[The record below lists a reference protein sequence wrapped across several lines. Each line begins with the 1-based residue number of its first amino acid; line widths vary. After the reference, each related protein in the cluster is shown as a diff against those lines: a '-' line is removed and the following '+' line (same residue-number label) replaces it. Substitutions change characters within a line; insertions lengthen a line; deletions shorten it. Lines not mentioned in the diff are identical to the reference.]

1 MAVKK
6 GSDGYGDGYGTEFG
20 GDYTVRGGAKVKQG
34 PIVQDTDRVKHLQE
48 ILGVDQ
54 TGKLDAK
61 TRHMLQALD
70 GGLHDGQAKGFDA
83 QSLARLKEIGGDKGQ
98 ELAQVLE
105 GMKKDGTL
113 FYQPKEVFK
122 FDSTPVAGAPKVK
135 EAGVVPDDVARKITE
150 GGIDAVQK
158 EMAKPTPQS
167 GIINMAEVL
176 AHAMIEE
183 TRLRER
189 YEKLRDSGRS
199 PELLQGDLALADKA
213 LQEQMAIYD
222 KVKGMKN
229 GGAVIEEAQRIH
241 AKLDDKYDKQ
251 GIDKRHI
258 EVMKDVHKIAGD
270 GGPKVSPVAGPL
282 KLVEDFTVRP
292 VTIKTPTQEGDKP
305 GTVMHATSVDGL
317 VSTGGKGL
325 DDYSKKFVSAFLEAA
340 EAIGFAAR
348 KPEVKAEL
356 AISNSSTLG

>member
-122 FDSTPVAGAPKVK
+122 FDSTPVAGVPKVK
-135 EAGVVPDDVARKITE
+135 DAGAVPDDVARIITE

-189 YEKLRDSGRS
+189 YEKLRASGTAH
-199 PELLQGDLALADKA
+199 EGDLALADKA

-222 KVKGMKN
+222 RVKGFKN
-229 GGAVIEEAQRIH
+229 GDKIIDEAKRMY
-241 AKLDDKYDKQ
+241 ADLDNKYDKY
-251 GIDKRHI
+251 GIDKRHL
-258 EVMKDVHKIAGD
+258 EVMKDVHKISD
-270 GGPKVSPVAGPL
+270 GGDKVSPGAGPL

-292 VTIKTPTQEGDKP
+292 VTIKTPNQEGDKP